1 MSEQQVT
8 FSPEQEAQV
17 RAAMQDN
24 PFADDLT
31 PEEFALIFGDGTTT
45 ETQPPITDEPPS
57 TPDNN
62 NQDYQDE
69 PETPPAK
76 DEPETEVG
84 TEEEE
89 DDDEPSIFQS
99 KKGSKVNFKDESDA
113 KKYVKEKLGF
123 DVSTPAGY
131 AKLVEAYNKQR
142 SNAQKATEL
151 EKFKE
156 EIETAFAEMPPE
168 IVKAIEAY
176 NNGHDWK
183 DAIKTAPALRLDF
196 NKDLES
202 QDKWALIEAYAPDEL
217 TREEYED
224 DPDSREVQRL
234 LRVAE
239 KAFRLDKQQND
250 RQVAEAKRVQEQKV
264 KTFRDSA
271 LSSLEQV
278 KADFPGMDEKEL
290 KKLEKTLTGG
300 GLGSEFFN
308 KDGTYRADAA
318 KKLALIQYAPTE
330 IDRLAKKLSKLQQK
344 NKELSDQLA
353 GVVSRGRDTIND
365 EKGGRN
371 ELQDPKMANIPAWL
385 RD

>member
-8 FSPEQEAQV
+8 LSPEQEAQV
-17 RAAMQDN
+17 RVAMQDN
-24 PFADDLT
+24 PFAEDLT
-31 PEEFALIFGDGTTT
+31 PEEFALVFGDKQPQT
-45 ETQPPITDEPPS
+45 ETQAPFTDEPLV
-57 TPDNN
+57 TPNDNA
-62 NQDYQDE
+62 DE
-69 PETPPAK
+69 PETTIAT
-76 DEPETEVG
+76 DEPEIEV
-84 TEEEE
+84 
-89 DDDEPSIFQS
+89 DDEDEPSIFQS
-99 KKGSKVNFKDESDA
+99 KKGTKVNFKDESDA
-113 KKYVKEKLGF
+113 KSYVKEKLGF

-142 SNAQKATEL
+142 ANAQKATEL

-176 NNGHDWK
+176 NNGQDWK
-183 DAIKTAPALRLDF
+183 DAIKSSPALKLDF
-196 NKDLES
+196 NKDLDS
-202 QDKWALIEAYAPDEL
+202 QNKWALIEAYAPDEL
-217 TREEYED
+217 TQEEFED
-224 DPDSREVQRL
+224 DPNSREVQRL

-239 KAFRLDKQQND
+239 KAFQLDKQQND
-250 RQVAEAKRVQEQKV
+250 RQVAEAKRVQETKV

-330 IDRLAKKLSKLQQK
+330 IERLSKKLSKLQQK

-365 EKGGRN
+365 EKGGKN
-371 ELQDPKMANIPAWL
+371 DLQDPKNANIPAWL

>member
-57 TPDNN
+57 TPDND

-176 NNGHDWK
+176 NNGQDWK

-318 KKLALIQYAPTE
+318 KKL
-330 IDRLAKKLSKLQQK
+330 SKLQQK

>member
-8 FSPEQEAQV
+8 LSPEQEAQV
-17 RAAMQDN
+17 RVAMQDN
-24 PFADDLT
+24 PFAEDLT
-31 PEEFALIFGDGTTT
+31 PEEFALVFGDKQPQT
-45 ETQPPITDEPPS
+45 ETQAPFTDEPLV
-57 TPDNN
+57 TPNDNA
-62 NQDYQDE
+62 DE
-69 PETPPAK
+69 PETTIAT
-76 DEPETEVG
+76 DEPEIEV
-84 TEEEE
+84 
-89 DDDEPSIFQS
+89 DDEDEPSIFQS
-99 KKGSKVNFKDESDA
+99 KKGTKVNFKDESDA
-113 KKYVKEKLGF
+113 KSYVKEKLGF

-142 SNAQKATEL
+142 ANAQKATEL

-176 NNGHDWK
+176 NNGQDWK
-183 DAIKTAPALRLDF
+183 DAIKSSPALKLDF
-196 NKDLES
+196 NKDLDS
-202 QDKWALIEAYAPDEL
+202 QNKWALIEAYAPDEL
-217 TREEYED
+217 TQEEFED
-224 DPDSREVQRL
+224 DPNSREVQRL

-239 KAFRLDKQQND
+239 KSFQLDKQQND
-250 RQVAEAKRVQEQKV
+250 RQVAEAKRVQETKV

-330 IDRLAKKLSKLQQK
+330 IERLSKKLSKLQQK

-365 EKGGRN
+365 EKGVKN
-371 ELQDPKMANIPAWL
+371 DLQDPKNANIPAWL

>member
-8 FSPEQEAQV
+8 LSPEQEAQV
-17 RAAMQDN
+17 RVAMQDN
-24 PFADDLT
+24 PFAEDLT
-31 PEEFALIFGDGTTT
+31 PEEFALVFGDKQPQT
-45 ETQPPITDEPPS
+45 ETQAPFTDEPLV
-57 TPDNN
+57 TPNDNA
-62 NQDYQDE
+62 DE
-69 PETPPAK
+69 PETTIAT
-76 DEPETEVG
+76 DEPEIEV
-84 TEEEE
+84 
-89 DDDEPSIFQS
+89 DDEDEPSIFQS
-99 KKGSKVNFKDESDA
+99 KKGTKVNFKDESDA
-113 KKYVKEKLGF
+113 KNYVKEKLGF

-142 SNAQKATEL
+142 ANAQKATEL

-176 NNGHDWK
+176 NNGQDWK
-183 DAIKTAPALRLDF
+183 DAIKSSPALKLDF
-196 NKDLES
+196 NKDLDS
-202 QDKWALIEAYAPDEL
+202 QNKWALIEAYAPDEL
-217 TREEYED
+217 TQEEFED
-224 DPDSREVQRL
+224 DPNSREVQRL

-239 KAFRLDKQQND
+239 KAFQLDKQQND
-250 RQVAEAKRVQEQKV
+250 RQVAEAKRVQETKV

-330 IDRLAKKLSKLQQK
+330 IERLSKKLSKLQQK

-365 EKGGRN
+365 EKGGKN
-371 ELQDPKMANIPAWL
+371 DLQDPKNANIPAWL

>member
-8 FSPEQEAQV
+8 LSPEQEAQV
-17 RAAMQDN
+17 RVAMQDN
-24 PFADDLT
+24 PFAEDLT
-31 PEEFALIFGDGTTT
+31 PEEFALVFGDKQPQT
-45 ETQPPITDEPPS
+45 ETQAPFTDEPLV
-57 TPDNN
+57 TPNDNA
-62 NQDYQDE
+62 DE
-69 PETPPAK
+69 PETTIAT
-76 DEPETEVG
+76 DEPEIEV
-84 TEEEE
+84 
-89 DDDEPSIFQS
+89 DDEDEPSIFQS
-99 KKGSKVNFKDESDA
+99 KKGTKVNFKDESDA
-113 KKYVKEKLGF
+113 KNYVKEKLGF

-142 SNAQKATEL
+142 ANAQKATEL

-176 NNGHDWK
+176 NNGQDWK
-183 DAIKTAPALRLDF
+183 DAIKSSPALKLDF

-202 QDKWALIEAYAPDEL
+202 QNKWALIEAYAPDEL
-217 TREEYED
+217 TQEEFED
-224 DPDSREVQRL
+224 DPNSREVQRL

-239 KAFRLDKQQND
+239 KSFQLDKQQND
-250 RQVAEAKRVQEQKV
+250 RQVAEAKRVQETKV

-330 IDRLAKKLSKLQQK
+330 IERLSKKLSKLQQK

-365 EKGGRN
+365 EKGVKN
-371 ELQDPKMANIPAWL
+371 DLQDPKNANIPAWL

>member
-8 FSPEQEAQV
+8 LSPEQEAQV
-17 RAAMQDN
+17 RVAMQDN
-24 PFADDLT
+24 PFAEDLT
-31 PEEFALIFGDGTTT
+31 PEEFALVFGDKQPQT
-45 ETQPPITDEPPS
+45 ETQAPFTDEPLV
-57 TPDNN
+57 TPNDNA
-62 NQDYQDE
+62 DE
-69 PETPPAK
+69 PETNIATE
-76 DEPETEVG
+76 EPEIEV
-84 TEEEE
+84 
-89 DDDEPSIFQS
+89 DDEDEPSIFQS
-99 KKGSKVNFKDESDA
+99 KKGTKVNFKDESDA
-113 KKYVKEKLGF
+113 KNYVKEKLGF

-142 SNAQKATEL
+142 ANAQKATEL

-176 NNGHDWK
+176 NNGQDWK
-183 DAIKTAPALRLDF
+183 DAIKSSPALKLDF

-202 QDKWALIEAYAPDEL
+202 QSKWALIEAYAPDEL
-217 TREEYED
+217 TQEEFED

-250 RQVAEAKRVQEQKV
+250 RQVAEAKRVQETKV

-330 IDRLAKKLSKLQQK
+330 IERLSKKLSKLQQK

-365 EKGGRN
+365 EKGGKN
-371 ELQDPKMANIPAWL
+371 DLQDPKNANIPAWL

>member
-8 FSPEQEAQV
+8 LSPEQEAQV
-17 RAAMQDN
+17 RVAMQDN
-24 PFADDLT
+24 PFAEDLT
-31 PEEFALIFGDGTTT
+31 PEEFALVFGDKQPQT
-45 ETQPPITDEPPS
+45 ETQAPFTDEPLV
-57 TPDNN
+57 TPNDNA
-62 NQDYQDE
+62 DE
-69 PETPPAK
+69 PETAIAT
-76 DEPETEVG
+76 DEPEIEV
-84 TEEEE
+84 
-89 DDDEPSIFQS
+89 DDEDEPSIFQS
-99 KKGSKVNFKDESDA
+99 KKGTKVNFKDESDA
-113 KKYVKEKLGF
+113 KSYVKEKLGF

-142 SNAQKATEL
+142 ANAQKATEL

-176 NNGHDWK
+176 NNGQDWK
-183 DAIKTAPALRLDF
+183 DAIKSSPALKLDF

-202 QDKWALIEAYAPDEL
+202 QNKWALIEAYAPDEL
-217 TREEYED
+217 TQEEYED

-250 RQVAEAKRVQEQKV
+250 RQVAEAKRVQETKV

-330 IDRLAKKLSKLQQK
+330 IERLSKKLSKLQQK

-365 EKGGRN
+365 EKGGKN
-371 ELQDPKMANIPAWL
+371 DLQDPKNANIPAWL